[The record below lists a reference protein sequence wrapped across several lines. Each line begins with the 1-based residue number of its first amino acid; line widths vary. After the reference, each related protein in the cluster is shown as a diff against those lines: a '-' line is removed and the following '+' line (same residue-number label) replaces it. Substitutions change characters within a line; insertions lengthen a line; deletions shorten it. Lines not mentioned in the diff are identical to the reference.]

1 MKLLKG
7 RLHNMQIDFTKEEAQ
22 AVVTLISRADIKG
35 GEAPIVVALMSKFQ
49 PLLKP
54 EEAKPNVEAE

>member
-1 MKLLKG
+1 
-7 RLHNMQIDFTKEEAQ
+7 MQIDFTKEEAQ

-35 GEAPIVVALMSKFQ
+35 GEAPAVVQLMSKFQ

-54 EEAKPNVEAE
+54 ESQPEAKPDVVAE